1 MSFTIPTR
9 VGIES
14 VRISRYTGLG
24 SLSLTVRFTAN
35 TKEARV
41 TVRLRLGS
49 RTVWSKT
56 ETDVFGDLLSPTCP
70 GHAGRGLVQHVS
82 RKSFSVQHGLQLR
95 DSFGVPPGGRNDDI
109 GAASRH
115 DLIEGLDARGV

>member
-1 MSFTIPTR
+1 VSFTIPTR

-56 ETDVFGDLLSPTCP
+56 ETDVFVLVGETSSAYFSWYS
-70 GHAGRGLVQHVS
+70 HGRIREGTRLRLEVTVAADGAQAS
-82 RKSFSVQHGLQLR
+82 AARKVR
-95 DSFGVPPGGRNDDI
+95 AP
-109 GAASRH
+109 
-115 DLIEGLDARGV
+115 

>member
-1 MSFTIPTR
+1 VSFTIPTR

-41 TVRLRLGS
+41 TVRLRLVTIS
-49 RTVWSKT
+49 S
-56 ETDVFGDLLSPTCP
+56 
-70 GHAGRGLVQHVS
+70 AGRSLTADGRKYINAPFDLRERIS
-82 RKSFSVQHGLQLR
+82 RQT
-95 DSFGVPPGGRNDDI
+95 
-109 GAASRH
+109 
-115 DLIEGLDARGV
+115 